1 MQLTQDPILGLI
13 DGRTEKNVFQVIG
26 LAGVLVLAACGSHQT
41 TSSNRDIAFTHLEP
55 YLLDVANLEIVNT
68 YKPPFKEPFVEHLV
82 PVSPS
87 AAAWKWATHLL
98 RPVGDEGT
106 VRVTILDAKV
116 VGEVLEVNQDLK
128 SLFTSE
134 QAARYDARIE
144 ITIDILDD
152 RRISRAYVS
161 GNATASST
169 VSEDATLA
177 ERDEIMIELIATL
190 LGTLHTAITH
200 QIEQFL
206 ELLKVPKIVRPDS
219 SQLITGNFI

>member
-1 MQLTQDPILGLI
+1 MPDLKVIIDRIYALI
-13 DGRTEKNVFQVIG
+13 DEGSEAILLQVVV
-26 LAGVLVLAACGSHQT
+26 LASFLVMAACGSHQPG
-41 TSSNRDIAFTHLEP
+41 SLNRDIAFTHLEP

-68 YKPPFKEPFVEHLV
+68 YKPPFKDPFVEHLV

-161 GNATASST
+161 GEATASST
-169 VSEDATLA
+169 VSEDASLA
-177 ERDEIMIELIATL
+177 ERDEIMVELMETLFGTFHPIIAR
-190 LGTLHTAITH
+190 

-206 ELLKVPKIVRPDS
+206 KPYLP
-219 SQLITGNFI
+219 